1 VKKYTSK
8 KIYRVVK
15 RVAFSKT
22 YADDIMKFNVELDR
36 CAQLFH
42 IMNDVNHGQ
51 RQKDIITDATDN
63 FQSFV
68 EKALEE
74 ILESDENIK
83 ECIQSFKTD
92 IKEFVDELQSKL
104 TPIDMPILIKD
115 IADFQR
121 NLYNIVDSKNSH
133 IHTKLLDIQ
142 QEVQQGNKIL
152 CDKVA
157 EMGLLIETLQ
167 QEGGSLPRKLENLR
181 ELQLS
186 KLNEL
191 KLHRSEWRISS
202 NKVLG
207 EGGFGKVVPGILR
220 NRSNV
225 AVKIIK
231 DPNGCRLNDRQI
243 ESIESEL
250 LIMSYLRDVLIL
262 QTYGYY
268 VDTKQQKEVFI
279 FLELSPYGSLE
290 NIVYNVRTYPNIP
303 IGLSIAWLGD
313 VASALAYIHSKQ
325 IKHRDI
331 KAANVLVFERLNL
344 KVCDFGLAKQ
354 ALNSNSSSA

>member
-1 VKKYTSK
+1 
-8 KIYRVVK
+8 
-15 RVAFSKT
+15 
-22 YADDIMKFNVELDR
+22 
-36 CAQLFH
+36 
-42 IMNDVNHGQ
+42 MNDVNHGQ

-167 QEGGSLPRKLENLR
+167 QEGGSLPRKLET
-181 ELQLS
+181 
-186 KLNEL
+186 
-191 KLHRSEWRISS
+191 
-202 NKVLG
+202 
-207 EGGFGKVVPGILR
+207 
-220 NRSNV
+220 
-225 AVKIIK
+225 
-231 DPNGCRLNDRQI
+231 C
-243 ESIESEL
+243 
-250 LIMSYLRDVLIL
+250 
-262 QTYGYY
+262 
-268 VDTKQQKEVFI
+268 
-279 FLELSPYGSLE
+279 E
-290 NIVYNVRTYPNIP
+290 NCNYQN
-303 IGLSIAWLGD
+303 
-313 VASALAYIHSKQ
+313 
-325 IKHRDI
+325 
-331 KAANVLVFERLNL
+331 
-344 KVCDFGLAKQ
+344 
-354 ALNSNSSSA
+354 